1 MSGYDVSE
9 IGGIDTW
16 GVAEGTGKRFVDG
29 ESARFLGMSANATD
43 PGASSPFWHRHGR
56 LEELYVFLEGHGQMA
71 LDDEVVEV
79 AAGTVVRV
87 APETWRAVHSAAD
100 ADRPLKWLCLRGGGD
115 GLAEIGRDGELDR
128 ERPFPWSA

>member
-29 ESARFLGMSANATD
+29 EAARYLGMSANATD
-43 PGASSPFWHRHGR
+43 PGASSPFWHRHDR
-56 LEELYVFLEGHGQMA
+56 FEELYVFLEGRGQMA
-71 LDDEVVEV
+71 LDDDVVDV
-79 AAGTVVRV
+79 QAGTVVRV
-87 APETWRAVHSAAD
+87 APETWRAVHNAAD

-115 GLAEIGRDGELDR
+115 SLSAIGRDGELDK
-128 ERPFPWSA
+128 ERTFPWTA